1 MAEKLEDPLEP
12 TDRRGLR
19 AVIDAPLSPGAGGS
33 EDHVPSVSGQE
44 ASDTVG
50 PATAPLEDLDGLSA
64 GGEPGLVSGD
74 EMPERGGTTGKSERR
89 LSRKA
94 LEWAAVVVSAAV
106 TLAVVT
112 SASAFAYD
120 LARSDTIAPDISI
133 SGVAV
138 GGLTREEAETALWA
152 KVAAVAGRKLYLSA
166 AGKTFYVALQDLDLN
181 AAVKEAVDSAFDASR
196 AQGMAGRL
204 RRWFGGGGAEID
216 IPLQI
221 TPSREAVEKR
231 VVASIAGE
239 VNREPTEAAIEET
252 RDEIVF
258 RPPAPGVE
266 LEAARASDLVF
277 AAAQSAIEGRDP
289 GIVRLPT
296 KEIPVREGA
305 GVATAILVRVKE
317 QKLYFYENATLS
329 GVYRVSTGTPRYPT
343 PLGTFKVIQKIV
355 NPSWTNPAP
364 DGWGKDMPAYIPPGP
379 DNPLGTRA
387 LQLNV
392 PGILI
397 HGTQNV
403 RALGS
408 PASHGC
414 IRMKMDEIETLF
426 PRVPVGTPVFV
437 RL

>member
-1 MAEKLEDPLEP
+1 MSENLEDRLEA
-12 TDRRGLR
+12 TKARGSR
-19 AVIDAPLSPGAGGS
+19 AVIDGPLSPGGGS
-33 EDHVPSVSGQE
+33 DDDIPSAFGEELTGVI
-44 ASDTVG
+44 G
-50 PATAPLEDLDGLSA
+50 PATESLEEPGGGPV
-64 GGEPGLVSGD
+64 GGEPALSSRD
-74 EMPERGGTTGKSERR
+74 ESPEPGGTSARQERR
-89 LSRKA
+89 LVRKA
-94 LEWAAVVVSAAV
+94 VESAAAVLAAAV
-106 TLAVVT
+106 TLAVVA

-120 LARSDTIAPDISI
+120 RARTETIAPDISI

-138 GGLTREEAETALWA
+138 GGLTREEAEAALWA
-152 KVAAVAGRKLYLSA
+152 KVAAVAGRKLYLTA
-166 AGKTFYVALQDLDLN
+166 ADKTFYVALSELALD
-181 AAVKEAVDSAFDASR
+181 AGVKEAVDAAFEASR

-221 TPSREAVEKR
+221 SPSREAVEKR

-252 RDEIVF
+252 SDEIVF

-266 LEAARASDLVF
+266 LEAARAADLVL
-277 AAAQSAIEGRDP
+277 AAAESAIDGRDP

-296 KEIPVREGA
+296 REIPVREGA
-305 GVATAILVRVKE
+305 GVTTAILVRVRE
-317 QKLYFYENATLS
+317 QRLYFYENATLS
-329 GVYRVSTGTPRYPT
+329 GVYKVSTGTPQYPT
-343 PLGTFKVIQKIV
+343 PIGTFKVIQKLV

-414 IRMKMDEIETLF
+414 IRMKMDEIEALF
-426 PRVPVGTPVFV
+426 PKVPVGTPVFI
-437 RL
+437 RR